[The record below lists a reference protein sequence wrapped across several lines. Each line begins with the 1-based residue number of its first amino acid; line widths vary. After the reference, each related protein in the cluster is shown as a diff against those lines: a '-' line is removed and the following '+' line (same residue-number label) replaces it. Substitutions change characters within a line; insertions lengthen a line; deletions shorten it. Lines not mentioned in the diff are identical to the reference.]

1 MQVWPGGSRRGGSC
15 REVWLSQSPDRKV
28 VATGAL
34 EALGGDA
41 RSVVIQPPSRW
52 EALDLRDMWGYRELL
67 YFLTWRDIK
76 VRYKQT
82 AIGVAWAV
90 LQPLLTMVV
99 LSVIF
104 GALIR
109 VPSDGLPYPV
119 FAYAALLPWNFFASA
134 LARASGSLV
143 NDASL
148 ITKVYFPRLLLPV
161 SAVLSLTLDSVVGFL
176 ILLAM
181 MGWYGMVPGIP
192 LLTLPLFLL
201 LAFMTALG
209 CGFWLSALN
218 VTYRDITQVIPFLIQ
233 VWLFLTPVAYPS
245 SIIPERWRAL
255 YGLNPMAGVVEGFRW
270 ALLGTAAPPRGTIL
284 VSTAAVIAVFVSGV
298 WCFRRLEHGF
308 ADMV

>member
-1 MQVWPGGSRRGGSC
+1 MRQLVTLEVVPGGP
-15 REVWLSQSPDRKV
+15 VSQDAARN
-28 VATGAL
+28 VAPADPGEPPGVDTQ
-34 EALGGDA
+34 
-41 RSVVIQPPSRW
+41 SVVIEPPRRW
-52 EALDLRDMWGYRELL
+52 EALDLRDIWSYRELL

-76 VRYKQT
+76 VRYKQA
-82 AIGVAWAV
+82 AIGAAWAV

-99 LSVIF
+99 FSVVF

-119 FAYAALLPWNFFASA
+119 FAYAALLPWNFFAAA
-134 LARASGSLV
+134 LTRASGSLV

-161 SAVLSLTLDSVVGFL
+161 SAVLSMTLDFGVAFL

-181 MGWYGMVPGIP
+181 MGWYGIVPGVA

-209 CGFWLSALN
+209 CGLWLSALN
-218 VTYRDITQVIPFLIQ
+218 VNYRDIAQVTPFLVQI
-233 VWLFLTPVAYPS
+233 WLFITPVAYPS

-255 YGLNPMAGVVEGFRW
+255 YGLNPMVGVVEGFRW
-270 ALLGTAAPPRGTIL
+270 ALLGTAAPPGATIL
-284 VSTAAVIAVFVSGV
+284 VSAAAVVVLFVGGV
-298 WCFRRLEHGF
+298 LCFRRLEPGF
-308 ADMV
+308 ADVV

>member
-1 MQVWPGGSRRGGSC
+1 MQTDPAESHMV
-15 REVWLSQSPDRKV
+15 E
-28 VATGAL
+28 T
-34 EALGGDA
+34 
-41 RSVVIQPPSRW
+41 RSFVIEPPRRW
-52 EALDLRDMWGYRELL
+52 EGINLREIWAYRELL
-67 YFLTWRDIK
+67 YFLTWRDVK

-99 LSVIF
+99 FSVIF

-119 FAYAALLPWNFFASA
+119 FVYVALLPWNFFAA
-134 LARASGSLV
+134 AMTRASSSLV

-161 SAVLSLTLDSVVGFL
+161 SAVLSMTLDFGVAFV

-181 MGWYGMVPGIP
+181 MGWYGIVPGVA

-201 LAFMTALG
+201 LAFTTALG
-209 CGFWLSALN
+209 CGLWLSALN
-218 VTYRDITQVIPFLIQ
+218 VRYRDIAYVTPFLIQ
-233 VWLFLTPVAYPS
+233 IWFFITPVAYPS

-270 ALLGTAAPPRGTIL
+270 ALLDTATAPGATIV
-284 VSTAAVIAVFVSGV
+284 VSTAVVVVLFLGGVF
-298 WCFRRLEHGF
+298 CFRRMEHGF
-308 ADMV
+308 ADVV

>member
-1 MQVWPGGSRRGGSC
+1 MARWVM
-15 REVWLSQSPDRKV
+15 LLKV
-28 VATGAL
+28 VS
-34 EALGGDA
+34 GGLVSQKA
-41 RSVVIQPPSRW
+41 VRSVVPTEPAESRMLETRYVVIEPPRRW
-52 EALDLRDMWGYRELL
+52 ETVNLREIWSYRELI
-67 YFLTWRDIK
+67 YFLTWRDVK

-82 AIGVAWAV
+82 AIGAAWAV

-99 LSVIF
+99 FSVIF

-119 FAYAALLPWNFFASA
+119 FAYAALLPWTFFATA
-134 LARASGSLV
+134 LTRASGSLV

-161 SAVLSLTLDSVVGFL
+161 SAVLSMTLDFGVAFV

-181 MGWYGMVPGIP
+181 MGWYGIVPGMA
-192 LLTLPLFLL
+192 LLTLPPFLL
-201 LAFMTALG
+201 LAFITALG
-209 CGFWLSALN
+209 CGLWLSALN
-218 VTYRDITQVIPFLIQ
+218 VRFRDIAYVTPFLIQ

-270 ALLGTAAPPRGTIL
+270 ALLGTAAAPGATIL
-284 VSTAAVIAVFVSGV
+284 VSTAVVVVLFLGGVFF
-298 WCFRRLEHGF
+298 FRRMEHAF
-308 ADMV
+308 ADVV